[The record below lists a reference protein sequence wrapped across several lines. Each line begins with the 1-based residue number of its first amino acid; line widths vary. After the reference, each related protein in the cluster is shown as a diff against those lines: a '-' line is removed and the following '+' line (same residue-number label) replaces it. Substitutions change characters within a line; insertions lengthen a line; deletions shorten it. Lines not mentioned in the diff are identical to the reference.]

1 MQQPEFCLKGH
12 KVKVLLNGDFE
23 NLGLLLGHQESGA
36 TYPSI
41 KDGVERLP
49 L

>member
-1 MQQPEFCLKGH
+1 M
-12 KVKVLLNGDFE
+12 KVLLNGDFE
-23 NLGLLLGHQESGA
+23 NLGHQESGA

-41 KDGVERLP
+41 KDGVERLH